1 MNCLFDYVID
11 VHEREHH
18 APLQL
23 QEFRYTGVR
32 VRRTR
37 QISKG
42 PQDPTDFKGS
52 AGPDS
57 L

>member
-1 MNCLFDYVID
+1 MNCLSDYYLKVWID

-23 QEFRYTGVR
+23 QEFRYTGGR
-32 VRRTR
+32 VLGTR

-42 PQDPTDFKGS
+42 PSFRPQS
-52 AGPDS
+52 E
-57 L
+57 